1 MRNICTSIENT
12 VKESR
17 GLDSI
22 ETIKEE
28 IKKEFA
34 EFTMIDVAEDE
45 QVPEEEILP
54 INEDENDQDLAK
66 KSISMH
72 EENDNEGENAG

>member
-1 MRNICTSIENT
+1 
-12 VKESR
+12 
-17 GLDSI
+17 
-22 ETIKEE
+22 
-28 IKKEFA
+28 
-34 EFTMIDVAEDE
+34 MIDVAEDE
-45 QVPEEEILP
+45 QVSEEILP

>member
-45 QVPEEEILP
+45 QVSEEILP